1 MSPVWFSS
9 KVKQLLFQ
17 LEYLFPLH
25 VHAGYILGVLRG
37 IVAVT
42 LNVGSVARNSSLV
55 MLLGLWVHLIVGKLS
70 ILCEFHV
77 GE

>member
-1 MSPVWFSS
+1 
-9 KVKQLLFQ
+9 
-17 LEYLFPLH
+17 
-25 VHAGYILGVLRG
+25 
-37 IVAVT
+37 

-55 MLLGLWVHLIVGKLS
+55 MLLGIWVHLIVGKLS